1 MLRPAYPEAMLRA
14 YLDGFY
20 VPDIETLYFR
30 YEDFR
35 TPHVF
40 VMEYH

>member
-1 MLRPAYPEAMLRA
+1 MRAAYPEALLRA
-14 YLDGFY
+14 YLAGHY
-20 VPDIETLYFR
+20 VPDIETVYYR

-40 VMEYH
+40 AIEYH